1 MGHDQRDTLKDYW
14 SRDEQY
20 YTPFYN
26 NTMVRNCFFHILRFL
41 HFENNEAPP
50 NRDDPEYDRLWK
62 IRQIFNSL
70 NSKFCELY
78 HPSEHLAVDE
88 VIVLF
93 KGRVVFQQYIPK
105 KHKRFGIK
113 IYKLC
118 DSLGY
123 TYDMTVYLGKQ
134 RQLATEEITPTH
146 GIVLQLIRRVEGSG
160 HKLYMDSYISS
171 PALYD
176 DLLER
181 KIYTCGTVSNDRHG
195 MPQEIRPKLMKL
207 KKGDIVTRVKGNLS
221 VVLWKDKRDVYVLTN
236 MHPPPLDGNFQDE
249 SGCAIKPHVIE
260 DYNAHMGFVD
270 KSERMVNSYGMARR
284 TWKWTKKLFFHLL
297 DMTILSAYL
306 LHKSC
311 DGKMTH
317 KKFHEIL
324 VRDLILQSHE
334 ANITVRGISRGRPS
348 SSGAQLS

>member
-1 MGHDQRDTLKDYW
+1 MGHDQRDTLKD
-14 SRDEQY
+14 EQY
-20 YTPFYN
+20 YTPFYH
-26 NTMVRNCFFHILRFL
+26 NTMVRDRFFHILRFL

-62 IRQIFNSL
+62 IRKIFNNL

-78 HPSEHLAVDE
+78 YPSEHLAVDE

-93 KGRVVFQQYIPK
+93 KGSVFWQYTPK

-118 DSLGY
+118 DSLGN
-123 TYDMTVYLGKQ
+123 TYDMAVYLGKQ
-134 RQLATEEITPTH
+134 RKLATEEITSTH
-146 GIVLQLIRRVEGSG
+146 GIVLQLIQRVEGSG
-160 HKLYMDSYISS
+160 HKLYMDSYFSS

-181 KIYTCGTVSNDRHG
+181 KINVCGTICNERRGNATRNLAQID
-195 MPQEIRPKLMKL
+195 EIEKK
-207 KKGDIVTRVKGNLS
+207 KKGYC
-221 VVLWKDKRDVYVLTN
+221 DKSEGESKCCSLERQALCVCSDEYA
-236 MHPPPLDGNFQDE
+236 PSSIGGDE
-249 SGCAIKPHVIE
+249 SGHAIKPHVIE

-270 KSERMVNSYGMARR
+270 KSDRMVNSYGIARR
-284 TWKWTKKLFFHLL
+284 TWKGTKKLFSHLL
-297 DMTILSAYL
+297 DMTILNAYL

-317 KKFHEIL
+317 KKFREIL
-324 VRDLILQSHE
+324 VRDLILQS
-334 ANITVRGISRGRPS
+334 RISRSVAFLGGRPS
-348 SSGAQLS
+348 SPGAQVSRLELIH

>member
-1 MGHDQRDTLKDYW
+1 MGHDQRDTLKD
-14 SRDEQY
+14 EQY
-20 YTPFYN
+20 YTPFYH
-26 NTMVRNCFFHILRFL
+26 NTMVRDRFFHILRFL

-62 IRQIFNSL
+62 IRKIFNNL

-78 HPSEHLAVDE
+78 YPSEHLAVDE

-93 KGRVVFQQYIPK
+93 KGSVFWQYTPK

-118 DSLGY
+118 DSLGN
-123 TYDMTVYLGKQ
+123 TYDMAVYLGKQ
-134 RQLATEEITPTH
+134 RKLATEEITSTH
-146 GIVLQLIRRVEGSG
+146 GIVLQLIQRVEGSG
-160 HKLYMDSYISS
+160 HKLYMDSYFSS

-181 KIYTCGTVSNDRHG
+181 KINVCGTICNERRG
-195 MPQEIRPKLMKL
+195 
-207 KKGDIVTRVKGNLS
+207 G
-221 VVLWKDKRDVYVLTN
+221 
-236 MHPPPLDGNFQDE
+236 DE
-249 SGCAIKPHVIE
+249 SGHAIKPHVIE

-270 KSERMVNSYGMARR
+270 KSDRMVNSYGIARR
-284 TWKWTKKLFFHLL
+284 TWKGTKKLFSHLL
-297 DMTILSAYL
+297 DMTILNAYL

-317 KKFHEIL
+317 KKFREIL
-324 VRDLILQSHE
+324 VRDLILQS
-334 ANITVRGISRGRPS
+334 RISRSVAFLGGRPS
-348 SSGAQLS
+348 SPGAQVSRLELIH